1 MNGVIEHN
9 FRQLGDKRGNLVV
22 VDGVNDISFDPVRFF
37 YIYNSDKSVVRGQHA
52 NVRTKFVLIN
62 VAGKSKVKIMD
73 GKGNE
78 QIVVL
83 DQPRKGVFIDSM
95 LWKEMYD
102 FSKGSI
108 LIVLASEH
116 YDPTEYIRDWDDYV
130 ERIKNEDT
138 SK

>member
-1 MNGVIEHN
+1 MNGVVEHN

-37 YIYNSDKSVVRGQHA
+37 YIYNSDNSVIRGQHA
-52 NVRTKFVLIN
+52 NIRTKFVLIN
-62 VAGKSKVKIMD
+62 VVGKSKVKIKD

-78 QIVVL
+78 KVVVL
-83 DQPRKGVFIDSM
+83 DQPRKGVFIDNM

-102 FSKGSI
+102 FSVDSI

-116 YDPTEYIRDWDDYV
+116 YDPTEYIRDWDDYT
-130 ERIKNEDT
+130 ERIKNEDST
-138 SK
+138 K